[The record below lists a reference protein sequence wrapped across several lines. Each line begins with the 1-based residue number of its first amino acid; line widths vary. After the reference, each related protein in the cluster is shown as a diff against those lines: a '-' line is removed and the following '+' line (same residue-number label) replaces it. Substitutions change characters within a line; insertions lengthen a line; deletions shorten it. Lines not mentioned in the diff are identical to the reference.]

1 MTVGGGRKPKSLD
14 GKERAFEE
22 YMTEICAHLV
32 RSISITDSCRGAGL
46 NPRTLYNWLEYE
58 KQGRPEFQGL
68 QARIDAA
75 CVEGQK
81 KLLGF
86 VEKAAPKDW
95 KAAAWILERRNPEY
109 RRQTDVTVQ
118 GGDKPI
124 QFEGMVNMSWSKAAE
139 DRLAVLLAKRQE
151 IEDLKTKHI
160 NNIL

>member
-1 MTVGGGRKPKSLD
+1 MSGSGRKPKSTD
-14 GKERAFEE
+14 GKERTVEE
-22 YMTEICAHLV
+22 YMIEVCAHLE
-32 RSISITDSCRGAGL
+32 RSISVTDACRGSGL

-58 KQGRPEFQGL
+58 KQGKPEFQGL

-75 CVEGQK
+75 RVEGQK
-81 KLLGF
+81 KLLGY

-109 RRQTDVTVQ
+109 RRQTDVNVQ

-124 QFEGMVNMSWSKAAE
+124 QIEGVINLSWSKAAE
-139 DRLAVLLAKRQE
+139 ERLAVLLAKRQE